1 MQVGRTV
8 SRWAQTLTIE
18 GPRVFAGRLCS
29 VRDPEATQRFSTD
42 QHRAPP
48 SAGGLTLLPVATR
61 LGHLPNSPPGSN

>member
-1 MQVGRTV
+1 MQEGRTA
-8 SRWAQTLTIE
+8 SRWAQTPAIE

-29 VRDPEATQRFSTD
+29 VQDPEATQSFSTD

-61 LGHLPNSPPGSN
+61 LGHLPDSPPCSN